1 MSADVP
7 RRLALDVR
15 LFTHTQP
22 IGDGLWLLASFDAP
36 QLNMTGIGLMLDM
49 HKGELRLQAPCGC
62 DVSQSFSALMLRL
75 AEVLREGHPEAAPP
89 PLTSITNAVH

>member
-1 MSADVP
+1 MSAGVP

-15 LFTHTQP
+15 LFTP
-22 IGDGLWLLASFDAP
+22 CSSMGDGLWLLAAIDVP
-36 QLNMTGIGLMLDM
+36 QLSMSNVGLVLDM

-62 DVSQSFSALMLRL
+62 DVTTSFSAMVLRL

-89 PLTSITNAVH
+89 PLTAITNAVH